1 MYLIAAATGFE
12 LAPFSQAV
20 SGTLPFA
27 SLITGIGPVEAA
39 LRTTLFLTQHEGE
52 ISGVMN
58 IGVAG
63 AYCHEHGGGAGL
75 LDICLASREVLGDLG
90 ICCGDHIQSL
100 GGGALEIVDTF
111 DLDQPLLHQAVEIAH
126 SLPVA
131 CHTGTFVTVNC
142 VSGTRQRGDA
152 LALSHQALCENMEGA
167 AIARV
172 CQHFGLPLLEL
183 RCVSNL
189 VEQRDQQ
196 QWRLHEAC
204 QRGGEVAAAV
214 FERLPHD

>member
-1 MYLIAAATGFE
+1 MYLIAAATSFE

-20 SGTLPFA
+20 SGAVPFA
-27 SLITGIGPVEAA
+27 TLVTGIGPVEAA
-39 LRTTLFLTQHEGE
+39 MRCALFLARHEGK

-63 AYCHEHGGGAGL
+63 AYCREQGRAAL

-90 ICCGDHIQSL
+90 ICCEGHIQSL
-100 GGGALEIVDTF
+100 SGGSMEIVDTF
-111 DLDQPLLHQAVEIAH
+111 DLDQPLLQQAVAIAL

-142 VSGTRQRGDA
+142 VSGTRQRGDS
-152 LALSHQALCENMEGA
+152 LAQRHDALCENMEGA

-189 VEQRDQQ
+189 VEQRDRQ

-204 QRGGEVAAAV
+204 QRSGEVAAAV
-214 FERLPHD
+214 FERLPHG